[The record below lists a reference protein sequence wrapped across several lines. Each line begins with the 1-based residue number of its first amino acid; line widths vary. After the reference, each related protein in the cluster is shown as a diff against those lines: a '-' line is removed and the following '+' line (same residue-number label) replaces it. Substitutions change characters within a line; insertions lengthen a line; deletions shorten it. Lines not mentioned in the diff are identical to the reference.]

1 MPKLADHTIPLGE
14 RIKRSKDKY
23 ENKRVVKNVSFN
35 TESDDQTSLYELT
48 KKFKFSEWVKKIL
61 AAFNEFEVKQLVK
74 GEITIPTILIEDA
87 INNGQFDIDEYLE
100 SKGKKIVDIHS
111 PDAVPNQ
118 QNQYDHEFN
127 QDFEYSQDVEYSI
140 THKVH

>member
-14 RIKRSKDKY
+14 RLKRSKDKY

-35 TESDDQTSLYELT
+35 TASEDQTSLYELT
-48 KKFKFSEWVKKIL
+48 KKFNFSEWVKKIL
-61 AAFNEFEVKQLVK
+61 AAFNVFEVKQLVK

-87 INNGQFDIDEYLE
+87 IKNGQFDIVEYLE
-100 SKGKKIVDIHS
+100 SQGKKIVDINS
-111 PDAVPNQ
+111 PNVVPSQ
-118 QNQYDHEFN
+118 QIQYDEFN
-127 QDFEYSQDVEYSI
+127 QDFEYSQDVEYST